1 MKAINNFCN
10 LDNCIKPDDG
20 GDECHDVVD
29 EEVEVQLEI
38 LDWRPPPVRG
48 VFGVAHLVFQRSKSL
63 GEIRAK
69 LIAAF

>member
-1 MKAINNFCN
+1 MKAINCFCN
-10 LDNCIKPDDG
+10 LDKFIEPDGG

-38 LDWRPPPVRG
+38 LDWRPPPIRG

-63 GEIRAK
+63 GEIQAK